1 MLILVYSFFRLDH
14 VVVVCIQL
22 QQTHDFSS
30 RLTLSLSW
38 PLPIKTCFVE
48 PLNTFIA
55 TNH

>member
-30 RLTLSLSW
+30 RLLSLSL